1 MSDDLCPTN
10 QLRVLNFFQDQLQL
24 QAQKCHHRQMTQ
36 RTGGKS
42 GPYSPYSSDEV
53 NVYWIGTHKGAY
65 MPKMHNSHKNA
76 HCKNLL
82 E

>member
-36 RTGGKS
+36 RTGGK
-42 GPYSPYSSDEV
+42 V
-53 NVYWIGTHKGAY
+53 VHI
-65 MPKMHNSHKNA
+65 
-76 HCKNLL
+76 LL
-82 E
+82 IILMK